1 MEHTMPNLYELASE
15 YRAISDKLHD
25 TDMDEQTILDTLES
39 MSGELEAKATNLGFV
54 IRNLEGMSEQIKQAE
69 DAMKKRR
76 QSIDNQVKRLKTYLN
91 INMEMAGITKIESP
105 YFVIS
110 IRNNPES
117 VVIDA
122 ESQIPADYMRE
133 IPATYE
139 PDKKLIA
146 KAIKDGFT
154 VPGCH
159 LTRTT
164 SLSIK

>member
-1 MEHTMPNLYELASE
+1 
-15 YRAISDKLHD
+15 
-25 TDMDEQTILDTLES
+25 MDEQTILDTLES